1 MKHAVKFEDLRKG
14 DMATVEVTVNTDK
27 FIVTGP
33 VRIDVAGKLNVLGYH
48 LARKVRFISAE
59 REGPEFAAGTIGQA
73 TLDTGR
79 AVRGAWCVRQ
89 DGTNLFFAFTA
100 VGATQGFVRSRVVR
114 FVEEKLG
121 SVDWEALEDGVAD
134 VLSNFTIRGVSGGY
148 SVAVDDVMDALRKHL
163 KV

>member
-14 DMATVEVTVNTDK
+14 DTATVEVTVGTDK

-48 LARKVRFISAE
+48 LARNVRFISAE
-59 REGPEFAAGTIGQA
+59 REGPEFAPGTIGQA

-79 AVRGAWCVRQ
+79 AVRGAWCVRS

-100 VGATQGFVRSRVVR
+100 VGLQGLQQGFVRSRVVR
-114 FVEEKLG
+114 FVEEKRG
-121 SVDWEALEDGVAD
+121 SVDWEALDEAVSD
-134 VLSNFTIRGVSGGY
+134 VLCEVPVKSFHH
-148 SVAVDDVMDALRKHL
+148 AVDDVMDAVRKHL
-163 KV
+163 AS